1 MIRSGRRGGAVL
13 VFDSGPGPAGALP
26 PSEPRFGRA
35 LGRFR
40 LVMLIISVLAVLNS
54 IIEMGSLRHL
64 HPLPLVFVAVLGVS
78 LPLVAFSA
86 PPRALLAARVLAM
99 AVLGVTGCIVTAH
112 LLGAT
117 PGPHAFNRH
126 LTEYLTNLY
135 PFIGL
140 WDDDTPSWIV
150 PGLLGESALLLL
162 LATVGLDGRR
172 RDRPG
177 PHTG

>member
-1 MIRSGRRGGAVL
+1 ML
-13 VFDSGPGPAGALP
+13 VFDSGPGPVGALP

-64 HPLPLVFVAVLGVS
+64 HPLPLV
-78 LPLVAFSA
+78 AFSA

-99 AVLGVTGCIVTAH
+99 TVLGVTGCIVTAH

-172 RDRPG
+172 RNHPG